1 MTDEPQPP
9 DLKDFS
15 DRLRKARDEDFPPPG
30 PKPVADSRG
39 MGMAFRMATEMV
51 AALLVGGGL
60 GWFLDRLFKTSP
72 WLFLVGLALGMASGT
87 VNAFR
92 EAKRIGGG

>member
-30 PKPVADSRG
+30 QDAAANSRG
-39 MGMAFRMATEMV
+39 MGIAFRMATEMV

-60 GWFLDRLFKTSP
+60 GWFLDRWLKTSP
-72 WLFLVGLALGMASGT
+72 WLLLAGLALGVASGM